1 MSRVHDATLFT
12 EPLKGKLWVWTCI
25 LVPHVLSCS
34 LTSVSESCNRK
45 VIRGLSC
52 GQGDRQDQHP
62 PAPEQAKWSVNAS
75 LTSRFLSIPRI
86 YSGSPLMLSP
96 FHIMV
101 KRTLATDTWKLA
113 AGTQP
118 TWHLQDKSNHA
129 KGLECLAAHPFE
141 ASFCSLISGHGL
153 DVDSVA
159 GKRLCRENQA
169 PHP

>member
-1 MSRVHDATLFT
+1 
-12 EPLKGKLWVWTCI
+12 
-25 LVPHVLSCS
+25 
-34 LTSVSESCNRK
+34 
-45 VIRGLSC
+45 
-52 GQGDRQDQHP
+52 
-62 PAPEQAKWSVNAS
+62 
-75 LTSRFLSIPRI
+75 
-86 YSGSPLMLSP
+86 MLSP

-101 KRTLATDTWKLA
+101 ERTLATDTWKLT

-141 ASFCSLISGHGL
+141 ASFCSLTSGHGL